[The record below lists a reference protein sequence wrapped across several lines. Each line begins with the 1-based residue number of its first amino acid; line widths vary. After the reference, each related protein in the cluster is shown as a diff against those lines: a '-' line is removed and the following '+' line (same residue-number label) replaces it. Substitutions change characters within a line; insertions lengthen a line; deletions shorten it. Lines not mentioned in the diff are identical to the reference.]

1 MTSASA
7 FLRLVGFALLVAAV
21 PATLRAQ
28 QPSLAGTWE
37 WARKKDGCVERLAFR
52 DDGTVTIRRGEETTE
67 NTYLMAWSPEPNGR
81 YRLTMVTVKDDGG
94 RDCDGATR
102 DDSGRRSVVYILF
115 SQSRES
121 MIFCGSPEGADCTGL
136 MRRIAK

>member
-1 MTSASA
+1 M
-7 FLRLVGFALLVAAV
+7 
-21 PATLRAQ
+21 
-28 QPSLAGTWE
+28 
-37 WARKKDGCVERLAFR
+37 ERLAFR
-52 DDGTVTIRRGEETTE
+52 DDGMVTIRRGEETTE

-102 DDSGRRSVVYILF
+102 DDSGRRRVVYILF

-121 MIFCGSPEGADCTGL
+121 MIFCNSPEGADCTGL